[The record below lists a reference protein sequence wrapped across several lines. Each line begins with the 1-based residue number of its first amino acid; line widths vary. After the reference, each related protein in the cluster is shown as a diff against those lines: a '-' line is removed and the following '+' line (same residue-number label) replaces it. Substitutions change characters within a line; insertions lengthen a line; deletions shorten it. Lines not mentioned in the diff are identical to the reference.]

1 MIVLI
6 IGLVIFFGMRLVPVT
21 GVKSSLIERIGE
33 KKYQGIFSIISLV
46 GFIII
51 IYGFSLIDTCNPM
64 MADCETDNL
73 YLWNSFE
80 YSREISFLLMPIS
93 IIFIVASQMKSN
105 IKKVVRHPMLIGVLI
120 WSFVHLLSTG
130 DLRSIILFASFGAFS
145 IIDIIF
151 TRKTA
156 EQGISFSILNDVV
169 VIVVGLVLYSIV
181 LYFHEYVSGLQI
193 VERGNLLFFLP

>member
-6 IGLVIFFGMRLVPVT
+6 IGLVIFFGIHLVPVT
-21 GVKSSLIERIGE
+21 GVKSSLIERMGE
-33 KKYQGIFSIISLV
+33 KKYQSIFSIISLV

-51 IYGFSLIDTCNPM
+51 IYGFSLIDTCNSM
-64 MADCETDNL
+64 MADCETDNFF
-73 YLWNSFE
+73 LWDSFE
-80 YSREISFLLMPIS
+80 YSKEISFLLMPIC
-93 IIFIVASQMKSN
+93 IIFLVASQMKSN

-130 DLRSIILFASFGAFS
+130 DLRSIILFASFGTFS

-169 VIVVGLVLYSIV
+169 VIVVGLVLYSII

>member
-6 IGLVIFFGMRLVPVT
+6 IGLVIFFGMHLVPVT
-21 GVKSSLIERIGE
+21 GVKSSLIERMGE
-33 KKYQGIFSIISLV
+33 KKYQSIFSIISLV

-51 IYGFSLIDTCNPM
+51 IYGFSLIDTCNSM
-64 MADCETDNL
+64 MADCETDNF
-73 YLWNSFE
+73 YLWDSFE
-80 YSREISFLLMPIS
+80 YSKEISFLLMPIC
-93 IIFIVASQMKSN
+93 IIFLVASQMKSN

-130 DLRSIILFASFGAFS
+130 DLRSIILFASCGAFS
-145 IIDIIF
+145 IIDIIS

-169 VIVVGLVLYSIV
+169 VIVVGLVLYSII

>member
-1 MIVLI
+1 MIVMI
-6 IGLVIFFGMRLVPVT
+6 IGLVIFFGMHLVPIT
-21 GVKSSLIERIGE
+21 GVKSLLIERVGE

-64 MADCETDNL
+64 MADCETDNF
-73 YLWNSFE
+73 YLWDSFE
-80 YSREISFLLMPIS
+80 YSKEISFLLMPIC
-93 IIFIVASQMKSN
+93 IIFLVASQMKSN
-105 IKKVVRHPMLIGVLI
+105 IKKVVRHPMLIGILI

-169 VIVVGLVLYSIV
+169 VIVVGLVLYSVI

>member
-6 IGLVIFFGMRLVPVT
+6 IGLVIFFGMHLVPVT
-21 GVKSSLIERIGE
+21 GVKSSLIERMGE
-33 KKYQGIFSIISLV
+33 KKYQSIFSIISLV

-64 MADCETDNL
+64 MADCETDNF
-73 YLWNSFE
+73 YLWDSFE
-80 YSREISFLLMPIS
+80 YSKEISFLLMPIS
-93 IIFIVASQMKSN
+93 IILIVASKMKSN

-169 VIVVGLVLYSIV
+169 VIVVGLVLYSII

>member
-6 IGLVIFFGMRLVPVT
+6 IGLVIFFGMHLVPVT
-21 GVKSSLIERIGE
+21 ILKSSLIERIGE

-51 IYGFSLIDTCNPM
+51 IYGFNLIDTCNRM
-64 MADCETDNL
+64 MANCESDNF
-73 YLWNSFE
+73 YLWDSFE
-80 YSREISFLLMPIS
+80 YSKEISFLLMPIS

-105 IKKVVRHPMLIGVLI
+105 IKKVVHHPMLIGVLI

-169 VIVVGLVLYSIV
+169 VIVVGLVLYSII